1 MYLKK
6 LKIYK
11 NSLMIRVTKE
21 KNKDIKFKNII
32 YKYKIKNYLITNFSN
47 FVKKFIFKIKKI
59 ISI

>member
-1 MYLKK
+1 
-6 LKIYK
+6 
-11 NSLMIRVTKE
+11 MIRVTKE